1 MGVLKKE
8 KIIFCHI
15 SKNAGQTVHK
25 IMREIGDLQIDD
37 RHYNLFQIKQ
47 ILKDDN
53 FFDKCKKFCVVRN
66 PWDRMVSTYFFRKKM
81 KEFDFGPIKQWDL
94 DFNSWVKYIYSDEYK
109 KLKLMAQG
117 TLNNVRYH
125 YGNSIDWI
133 KDRNSIIMD
142 CKVIRFENIETELKD
157 LFNELGYE
165 INISKNNSTSH
176 KPYQNYYN
184 EESKKLVEKNFNK
197 DINIFNYKF

>member
-53 FFDKCKKFCVVRN
+53 FFDK
-66 PWDRMVSTYFFRKKM
+66 
-81 KEFDFGPIKQWDL
+81 
-94 DFNSWVKYIYSDEYK
+94 
-109 KLKLMAQG
+109 
-117 TLNNVRYH
+117 
-125 YGNSIDWI
+125 
-133 KDRNSIIMD
+133 
-142 CKVIRFENIETELKD
+142 
-157 LFNELGYE
+157 
-165 INISKNNSTSH
+165 
-176 KPYQNYYN
+176 
-184 EESKKLVEKNFNK
+184 
-197 DINIFNYKF
+197 